1 MDVIGEQQKS
11 QMSETLLPPVPL
23 SSQFWEE
30 LGRTEG
36 RGRGHVD
43 TARKPLATAFG
54 ARTSESCRGD
64 FYPPVRTLHVGA
76 EAPSQQD
83 AQ

>member
-36 RGRGHVD
+36 RGEGTRRHG
-43 TARKPLATAFG
+43 P
-54 ARTSESCRGD
+54 
-64 FYPPVRTLHVGA
+64 
-76 EAPSQQD
+76 EASGNCTWCSDKRILQR
-83 AQ
+83 